1 MTESLIAPSV
11 GNGADALVVCDNLI
25 HAYHV
30 GSKEIP
36 ALRGFDLQVE
46 AGEIVAIVGRSGSG
60 KSALL
65 TVLSGR
71 EVPTG
76 GAARVAG
83 WDLRRMSPAE
93 RQTYRQTV
101 VGFVPQ
107 ESGRNLLPHQTVR
120 ENVMLPMA
128 STSLKPRAR
137 LDRATLLLETMGV
150 APLAKRHPDH
160 LSGGDQQ
167 RVAIA
172 VALANQPQILLV
184 DEPSEDLDSATRDA
198 VIEVLRSV
206 NRDLGVTVIIAT
218 RDSTVSGR
226 VRTVAIRDG
235 RASSETNRYAD
246 RPTPLP
252 ASTYPLIPAASP
264 TPRVHFTEA
273 PARPDPREQAAI
285 GHPLVDRVIANEDLP
300 IENHYTPRV
309 PPPDPSKANQKSPGR
324 KK

>member
-11 GNGADALVVCDNLI
+11 GNGANALVVCDNLI

-30 GSKEIP
+30 ESKEIS

-65 TVLSGR
+65 NVLSGR
-71 EVPTG
+71 EIPTG

-83 WDLRRMSPAE
+83 WDLVKMSPTERRM
-93 RQTYRQTV
+93 YRQTV

-107 ESGRNLLPHQTVR
+107 ESGKNLLPHQTVQ

-137 LDRATLLLETMGV
+137 HDRAALLLDIVGV
-150 APLAKRHPDH
+150 APLAEHHPDH

-184 DEPSEDLDSATRDA
+184 DEPSGDLDSATGDE
-198 VIEVLRSV
+198 VIEVLRSA
-206 NRDLGVTVIIAT
+206 NRDLGVTIIMAT

-235 RASSETNRYAD
+235 RASSEVNRFVD
-246 RPTPLP
+246 WPTRLP

-273 PARPDPREQAAI
+273 PVRPDPREQAAI
-285 GHPLVDRVIANEDLP
+285 GHPLVDRIIANEELP

-309 PPPDPSKANQKSPGR
+309 PPPDASKANQKSPGR
-324 KK
+324 QK